1 MSIQDL
7 QGKVS
12 CQIQRTSSMNQVA
25 LPTAGD
31 SRKVLVVCDKRQRE
45 GEKNKMTDVI
55 MTRVTL

>member
-1 MSIQDL
+1 
-7 QGKVS
+7 
-12 CQIQRTSSMNQVA
+12 MNQVA